1 MASSNER
8 KLFRVS
14 VIFILIIAVIIEHDY
29 ISYLGINT
37 RIIS

>member
-14 VIFILIIAVIIEHDY
+14 VIFILIIAVI
-29 ISYLGINT
+29 SSM
-37 RIIS
+37 IIS